1 MCIRDRD
8 YEEYEIMSENELLIE
23 REKLLGRLVEINW
36 YFMAIKKMTTITKRK
51 KFLTILEKQIAQEA
65 NASNVIFVEEDG
77 DVYICMIFRA
87 KSIVKKVVIDV
98 LDQNRK
104 KPIQPNLQA
113 GNVYIYGASGTIFQP
128 NVKNGHPD
136 IIDSEKYGDFDA

>member
-1 MCIRDRD
+1 
-8 YEEYEIMSENELLIE
+8 MSENELLIE

-36 YFMAIKKMTTITKRK
+36 YFMAKKYLTTIAKRK
-51 KFLTILEKQIAQEA
+51 KFLTILEKQITQEA
-65 NASNVIFVEEDG
+65 SASNVIFVEEDG

-98 LDQNRK
+98 LDENR
-104 KPIQPNLQA
+104 KPIQPNLHT

-128 NVKNGHPD
+128 KVNNGHLD
-136 IIDSEKYGDFDA
+136 SVNSEKYGDFDA

>member
-1 MCIRDRD
+1 
-8 YEEYEIMSENELLIE
+8 MSENELLIE

-36 YFMAIKKMTTITKRK
+36 YFMAKKYLTTIAKRK
-51 KFLTILEKQIAQEA
+51 KFLTILEKQITQEA
-65 NASNVIFVEEDG
+65 NASNVIFLEEDG

-98 LDQNRK
+98 LDENR

-128 NVKNGHPD
+128 NVKNGHSD
-136 IIDSEKYGDFDA
+136 IIDSEKSGDFDA

>member
-1 MCIRDRD
+1 
-8 YEEYEIMSENELLIE
+8 MSENELLIE

-36 YFMAIKKMTTITKRK
+36 YFMAKKYLTTIAKRK
-51 KFLTILEKQIAQEA
+51 KFLTILEKQITQEA

-87 KSIVKKVVIDV
+87 KSIVKRVVIDV
-98 LDQNRK
+98 LDENR

-128 NVKNGHPD
+128 KVKNGHLD

>member
-1 MCIRDRD
+1 
-8 YEEYEIMSENELLIE
+8 MSENELLIE
-23 REKLLGRLVEINW
+23 RDKLHGRLVEINW
-36 YFMAIKKMTTITKRK
+36 YFIAIKKITTTAKRK
-51 KFLTILEKQIAQEA
+51 KFLAILEKQITQEA
-65 NASNVIFVEEDG
+65 SASNVIFVEEDG

-98 LDQNRK
+98 LDENR
-104 KPIQPNLQA
+104 KPIQPNLQK
-113 GNVYIYGASGTIFQP
+113 GNIYIYGASGTIFQP

>member
-1 MCIRDRD
+1 MP
-8 YEEYEIMSENELLIE
+8 ENEVLIE

-36 YFMAIKKMTTITKRK
+36 YFMAIKKMTTIAKRK
-51 KFLTILEKQIAQEA
+51 KFLTILEKQITQAA

-87 KSIVKKVVIDV
+87 KSIVEKVVIDV
-98 LDQNRK
+98 LDENRK
-104 KPIQPNLQA
+104 PVQPNLQA

-136 IIDSEKYGDFDA
+136 ISDSEEYGDFDA

>member
-1 MCIRDRD
+1 
-8 YEEYEIMSENELLIE
+8 MSENEFLIE
-23 REKLLGRLVEINW
+23 REKLLGQLVEINW
-36 YFMAIKKMTTITKRK
+36 YFMAKKYLTTIAKRK
-51 KFLTILEKQIAQEA
+51 KFLTILQKQITQEA

-87 KSIVKKVVIDV
+87 KSIVKKVIIDV
-98 LDQNRK
+98 LDENR

-128 NVKNGHPD
+128 NVKNGDTD
-136 IIDSEKYGDFDA
+136 IIDSGKSGDFDT

>member
-1 MCIRDRD
+1 
-8 YEEYEIMSENELLIE
+8 MSENELLIE

-36 YFMAIKKMTTITKRK
+36 YFMAKKYLTTIAKRK
-51 KFLTILEKQIAQEA
+51 KFLTILEKQITQEA

-77 DVYICMIFRA
+77 DMYICMIFRV

-98 LDQNRK
+98 LGNTR
-104 KPIQPNLQA
+104 KPIQPNLQG

-128 NVKNGHPD
+128 NVKNGHQD
-136 IIDSEKYGDFDA
+136 IIDTEKYGDFDS

>member
-1 MCIRDRD
+1 
-8 YEEYEIMSENELLIE
+8 MSENELLIE

-36 YFMAIKKMTTITKRK
+36 YFMAKKYLTTIAKRK
-51 KFLTILEKQIAQEA
+51 KFLTILEKQITQEA
-65 NASNVIFVEEDG
+65 SASNVIFVEEDG

-87 KSIVKKVVIDV
+87 KSIIKKVVIDV
-98 LDQNRK
+98 LDENRK
-104 KPIQPNLQA
+104 PVQPNLQA

-128 NVKNGHPD
+128 KVKNGHSD

>member
-1 MCIRDRD
+1 
-8 YEEYEIMSENELLIE
+8 MSENELLIE

-36 YFMAIKKMTTITKRK
+36 YFMAKKYLTTIAKRK
-51 KFLTILEKQIAQEA
+51 KFLTILEKQITREA
-65 NASNVIFVEEDG
+65 SASNVIFVEEDG

-98 LDQNRK
+98 LDENR

-113 GNVYIYGASGTIFQP
+113 GNVYIYGGSGTIFQP
-128 NVKNGHPD
+128 NVKNGHTD
-136 IIDSEKYGDFDA
+136 ILDSEKYSDFDS

>member
-1 MCIRDRD
+1 
-8 YEEYEIMSENELLIE
+8 MSENELLIE

-36 YFMAIKKMTTITKRK
+36 YFMAKKYLTTIAKRK
-51 KFLTILEKQIAQEA
+51 QFLTILEKQITQEA
-65 NASNVIFVEEDG
+65 SASNVIFVEEDG

-98 LDQNRK
+98 LDENRK
-104 KPIQPNLQA
+104 PVQPNLQA

-136 IIDSEKYGDFDA
+136 IIDSEKSGDFDA

>member
-1 MCIRDRD
+1 
-8 YEEYEIMSENELLIE
+8 MSENELLIE

-36 YFMAIKKMTTITKRK
+36 YFMAKKYLTTIAKRK
-51 KFLTILEKQIAQEA
+51 KFLTILEKQITQAA

-87 KSIVKKVVIDV
+87 KSIVKKVAIDV
-98 LDQNRK
+98 LDQNRR

-128 NVKNGHPD
+128 NVKNSHPD
-136 IIDSEKYGDFDA
+136 IINSEKYGDFDA

>member
-1 MCIRDRD
+1 
-8 YEEYEIMSENELLIE
+8 MSENELLIE

-36 YFMAIKKMTTITKRK
+36 YFMAKKYLTSIAKRK
-51 KFLTILEKQIAQEA
+51 KFLTILEQQITQEA

-87 KSIVKKVVIDV
+87 NSIVKKVVIDV
-98 LDQNRK
+98 LDKNR

-113 GNVYIYGASGTIFQP
+113 GNIYIYGASGTIFQP
-128 NVKNGHPD
+128 NVKNSHPD
-136 IIDSEKYGDFDA
+136 IINSEKYGDFDA

>member
-1 MCIRDRD
+1 
-8 YEEYEIMSENELLIE
+8 MSENELLIE

-36 YFMAIKKMTTITKRK
+36 YFMAKKYLTTIAKRK
-51 KFLTILEKQIAQEA
+51 KFLTILEKQITQEA
-65 NASNVIFVEEDG
+65 SASNVIFVEEDG

-98 LDQNRK
+98 LDENRK
-104 KPIQPNLQA
+104 PVQPNLQA

-128 NVKNGHPD
+128 KVKNGHPD
-136 IIDSEKYGDFDA
+136 IIDSEKNGDFDA

>member
-1 MCIRDRD
+1 
-8 YEEYEIMSENELLIE
+8 MSENELLIE

-36 YFMAIKKMTTITKRK
+36 YFMAKKYLTTIAKRK
-51 KFLTILEKQIAQEA
+51 QFLTILEKQITQEA

-98 LDQNRK
+98 LDENRK
-104 KPIQPNLQA
+104 PVQPNLQA

-128 NVKNGHPD
+128 NVKYGHPD
-136 IIDSEKYGDFDA
+136 IIESETYGDFDA

>member
-1 MCIRDRD
+1 
-8 YEEYEIMSENELLIE
+8 MSENELLIE

-36 YFMAIKKMTTITKRK
+36 YFMAKKYLTTIAKRK
-51 KFLTILEKQIAQEA
+51 KFLTILEKQITQEA

-98 LDQNRK
+98 LDENR

-128 NVKNGHPD
+128 KVKNGHLD

>member
-1 MCIRDRD
+1 
-8 YEEYEIMSENELLIE
+8 MSENELLIE

-36 YFMAIKKMTTITKRK
+36 YFMAKKYLTTIAKRK
-51 KFLTILEKQIAQEA
+51 KFLTILEKQITQEA

-98 LDQNRK
+98 LDQNLR

-128 NVKNGHPD
+128 KVKNGHPD

>member
-1 MCIRDRD
+1 
-8 YEEYEIMSENELLIE
+8 MSENELLIE

-36 YFMAIKKMTTITKRK
+36 YFMAKKYLTTIAKRK
-51 KFLTILEKQIAQEA
+51 KFLTILEKQITQEA
-65 NASNVIFVEEDG
+65 SASNVIFVEEDG

-98 LDQNRK
+98 LDENR

-128 NVKNGHPD
+128 KVKIGHTD
-136 IIDSEKYGDFDA
+136 IIDTEKYGDFDS

>member
-1 MCIRDRD
+1 
-8 YEEYEIMSENELLIE
+8 MSENELLIE

-36 YFMAIKKMTTITKRK
+36 FFMAKKYLTTIAKRK
-51 KFLTILEKQIAQEA
+51 QFLTILEKNITQET
-65 NASNVIFVEEDG
+65 NASNVIFIEEDG

-98 LDQNRK
+98 LDQNRR
-104 KPIQPNLQA
+104 KPIEPNLQA

-128 NVKNGHPD
+128 NVKNGHSD
-136 IIDSEKYGDFDA
+136 IIDSEKSGDFDS

>member
-1 MCIRDRD
+1 
-8 YEEYEIMSENELLIE
+8 MSENELLIE

-36 YFMAIKKMTTITKRK
+36 YFMAKKYLTTIAKRK
-51 KFLTILEKQIAQEA
+51 KFLTSLEKQITQEA

-98 LDQNRK
+98 LDENRK
-104 KPIQPNLQA
+104 PVQPNLQA

-128 NVKNGHPD
+128 KVKNSHLD

>member
-1 MCIRDRD
+1 
-8 YEEYEIMSENELLIE
+8 MSENELLIE

-36 YFMAIKKMTTITKRK
+36 YFMAKKYLTTIAKRK
-51 KFLTILEKQIAQEA
+51 KFLTILEKQITQEA

-98 LDQNRK
+98 LDKTR

-128 NVKNGHPD
+128 KVKNGHLD

>member
-1 MCIRDRD
+1 
-8 YEEYEIMSENELLIE
+8 MSENELLIE
-23 REKLLGRLVEINW
+23 REKLFGRLVEINW
-36 YFMAIKKMTTITKRK
+36 YFMAKKYLTTIAKRK
-51 KFLTILEKQIAQEA
+51 KFLTILEKQITQEA

-98 LDQNRK
+98 LDENR

-128 NVKNGHPD
+128 KVKNGHID

>member
-1 MCIRDRD
+1 MCIRDSWYYMATKKKTTSLKRKNFLAVLG
-8 YEEYEIMSENELLIE
+8 EEIM
-23 REKLLGRLVEINW
+23 REEDGSNI
-36 YFMAIKKMTTITKRK
+36 I
-51 KFLTILEKQIAQEA
+51 FL
-65 NASNVIFVEEDG
+65 EEDG

-87 KSIVKKVVIDV
+87 NSIVKKAVIDV
-98 LDQNRK
+98 LDKNR

-136 IIDSEKYGDFDA
+136 IIEGEKYGDFDA

>member
-1 MCIRDRD
+1 
-8 YEEYEIMSENELLIE
+8 MSENELLIE

-36 YFMAIKKMTTITKRK
+36 YFMAKKYLTTIAKRK
-51 KFLTILEKQIAQEA
+51 QFLTILEKQITQEA

-98 LDQNRK
+98 LDKTR

-128 NVKNGHPD
+128 KVKNGHPD
-136 IIDSEKYGDFDA
+136 IIDSEKYSDFDA

>member
-1 MCIRDRD
+1 
-8 YEEYEIMSENELLIE
+8 MSENELLIE

-36 YFMAIKKMTTITKRK
+36 YFMAKKYLTTIAKRK
-51 KFLTILEKQIAQEA
+51 KVLTILEKQITQEA
-65 NASNVIFVEEDG
+65 SASNVIFVEEDG

-98 LDQNRK
+98 LDENR

-128 NVKNGHPD
+128 KVKNGHLD

>member
-1 MCIRDRD
+1 
-8 YEEYEIMSENELLIE
+8 MSENELLIE

-36 YFMAIKKMTTITKRK
+36 YFMAKKYLTTIAKRK
-51 KFLTILEKQIAQEA
+51 KFLTILEKQMTQEA

-98 LDQNRK
+98 LDENR

-136 IIDSEKYGDFDA
+136 IIDTEKYSDFDS